1 MIRAHRTALILF
13 ITCLFAAGALAQQSQ
28 TAPAEEP
35 EDKMEPKTV
44 AVLHTS
50 LGDITLGFY
59 PDLAPDHVANFL
71 DLAGTGFYDGTT
83 FHRVIPG
90 FMIQG
95 GDPLSKDDDPRND
108 GTGNGPRRLKAEF
121 SSTPHKRGIVSA
133 ARGQDPNSASCQF
146 FIVQTDS
153 TFLDGKYSVF
163 GYVIEG
169 MDVVDKIANVSRD
182 GRDRPLE
189 NVTMDKVEV
198 KKP

>member
-1 MIRAHRTALILF
+1 VIRTRRTALTLF
-13 ITCLFAAGALAQQSQ
+13 IACMFAATAAAQQTQ
-28 TAPAEEP
+28 TAPAEEQ
-35 EDKMEPKTV
+35 EAKVEPKTV

-59 PDLAPDHVANFL
+59 PDLAPEHVANFL
-71 DLAGTGFYDGTT
+71 DLAGSGFYDGTT

-95 GDPLSKDDDPRND
+95 GDPLTKDDDPRND

-133 ARGQDPNSASCQF
+133 ARGGDPNSASCQF
-146 FIVQTDS
+146 FIVQGDS

-163 GYVIEG
+163 GYTIEG
-169 MDVVDKIANVSRD
+169 LDVVDKIVNVSRD
-182 GRDRPLE
+182 RRDRPLE
-189 NVTMDKVEV
+189 NVTINKIEV
-198 KKP
+198 KKQ